1 MVSLEG
7 RDVQWVREARWVQ
20 DGKVWTFSGVS
31 AGIDMMLAW
40 IEERFGEEVAREIAE
55 GMIRDSG
62 SDLFA

>member
-1 MVSLEG
+1 
-7 RDVQWVREARWVQ
+7 
-20 DGKVWTFSGVS
+20 
-31 AGIDMMLAW
+31 MMLAW